1 MQSTFSLNCDEL
13 NLNFLNSLKAM
24 FLGRKIEISV
34 RDVDDETEY
43 LLSTEANREHL
54 LRSISQIESGAVHS
68 VAQNKPRASS
78 CL

>member
-13 NLNFLNSLKAM
+13 NLNFLNSLKTM
-24 FLGRKIEISV
+24 FLGRNIEISV

-54 LRSISQIESGAVHS
+54 LRSISQIETGAVHS
-68 VAQNKPRASS
+68 IDESA
-78 CL
+78 L

>member
-13 NLNFLNSLKAM
+13 NLNFLNSLKTM

-54 LRSISQIESGAVHS
+54 LCSISQIESGAVHS